1 MPERIKD
8 YEFKII
14 DEIGKNLNTTQRKIS
29 RQIGLSLGMTN
40 IVIKRLI
47 AKGYVK
53 VKGLNR
59 RNVQYILT
67 PRGFAEKVKKTHRYL
82 LRTVDT
88 LKAIKEKIQDT
99 VLEYYDKGEKKFTI
113 LGKGELADIVE
124 ISLRDLR
131 KGDLQYWRVRTPKE
145 INSKDSIILLVDRNI
160 QKRNNRYLNILEA
173 ISGKIG
179 V

>member
-1 MPERIKD
+1 MPKRIED
-8 YEFKII
+8 FEFKII
-14 DEIGKNLNTTQRKIS
+14 DEIGKDLNTTQRKIS
-29 RQIGLSLGMTN
+29 HQIGLSLGMTN
-40 IVIKRLI
+40 IIMKRLI

-82 LRTVDT
+82 LRTIET
-88 LKAIKEKIQDT
+88 LKTVKEKIQDT
-99 VLEYYDKGEKKFTI
+99 VLEYYEKGEKKFTI

-124 ISLRDLR
+124 ISLRDMEKKDLR
-131 KGDLQYWRVRTPKE
+131 YLRARTPEE
-145 INSKDSIILLVDRNI
+145 INSKNSIILLTDRNI
-160 QKRNNRYLNILEA
+160 QKRNNRYLNILEV
-173 ISGKIG
+173 ISEKIG

>member
-1 MPERIKD
+1 MPERTED
-8 YEFKII
+8 YEFEII
-14 DEIGKNLNTTQRKIS
+14 DEIDKDLNTTQRKLS

-40 IVIKRLI
+40 IIMKRLI

-59 RNVQYILT
+59 RNVQYLLT
-67 PRGFAEKVKKTHRYL
+67 PRGFAEKVRKTHRYL
-82 LRTVDT
+82 LRTIET
-88 LKAIKEKIQDT
+88 LKTVKEKIRDT
-99 VLEYYDKGEKKFTI
+99 VLEYYKKGEKNFTI

-124 ISLRDLR
+124 MSLRDMG
-131 KGDLQYWRVRTPKE
+131 KGDLRYWRARTPEE
-145 INSKDSIILLVDRNI
+145 INSKHSIILLTDRNI

-179 V
+179 L

>member
-1 MPERIKD
+1 MPERIGD

-40 IVIKRLI
+40 IIMKKLI

-67 PRGFAEKVKKTHRYL
+67 PRGFAEKVRKTHHYL
-82 LRTVDT
+82 LRTIET
-88 LKAIKEKIQDT
+88 LGELKEKIQDT
-99 VLEYYDKGEKKFTI
+99 ILEYYEKGERNFTI

-124 ISLRDLR
+124 ISLRDMG
-131 KGDLQYWRVRTPKE
+131 KYDLQYSRAKTREE
-145 INSKDSIILLVDRNI
+145 INSKNSIILLVDRNI
-160 QKRNNRYLNILEA
+160 QKRNNRYLNVLYVA
-173 ISGKIG
+173 SGKFG
-179 V
+179 L

>member
-1 MPERIKD
+1 MPERTED

-14 DEIGKNLNTTQRKIS
+14 YEIGKDLNTTQRKIS
-29 RQIGLSLGMTN
+29 HQIGLSLGMTN
-40 IVIKRLI
+40 IIMKRLI

-67 PRGFAEKVKKTHRYL
+67 PRGFAEKVRKTHRYL
-82 LRTVDT
+82 LRTIDT
-88 LKAIKEKIQDT
+88 LKTVKEKIQDT
-99 VLEYYDKGEKKFTI
+99 VLEYYEKGEKNFTI

-124 ISLRDLR
+124 ISLRDIGKRDLR
-131 KGDLQYWRVRTPKE
+131 YLRANRPEE
-145 INSKDSIILLVDRNI
+145 INSKNSIIILTDRNI
-160 QKRNNRYLNILEA
+160 QKRNNRHLNILET
-173 ISGKIG
+173 ISRKIG

>member
-1 MPERIKD
+1 MPERMED

-14 DEIGKNLNTTQRKIS
+14 DEIGKDLNTTQRKIS
-29 RQIGLSLGMTN
+29 HQIGLSLGMTN
-40 IVIKRLI
+40 IIMKRLI

-82 LRTVDT
+82 LRIIET
-88 LKAIKEKIQDT
+88 LKTVKEKIQDT
-99 VLEYYDKGEKKFTI
+99 VLEYYEKGERNFTI

-145 INSKDSIILLVDRNI
+145 INSKDSIILLADRNI
-160 QKRNNRYLNILEA
+160 RKRNNRYLNILEV

-179 V
+179 L

>member
-1 MPERIKD
+1 MPERTED

-14 DEIGKNLNTTQRKIS
+14 DEIGKDLNTTQRKIS
-29 RQIGLSLGMTN
+29 HQIGLSLGMTN
-40 IVIKRLI
+40 IIMKRLI

-53 VKGLNR
+53 VKGLDR
-59 RNVQYILT
+59 RRVQYILT
-67 PRGFAEKVKKTHRYL
+67 PRGFTEKVKKTHRYL
-82 LRTVDT
+82 LSTIDT
-88 LKAIKEKIQDT
+88 LKAVKDKIQDT
-99 VLEYYDKGEKKFTI
+99 VLEYYEKGEKNFVI

-124 ISLRDLR
+124 MSLRDIGKEDLR
-131 KGDLQYWRVRTPKE
+131 CWRAKTPEE
-145 INSKDSIILLVDRNI
+145 INSKDSIILLVDRSI

>member
-1 MPERIKD
+1 MPERTED

-14 DEIGKNLNTTQRKIS
+14 DEIGKDLNTTQRKIS
-29 RQIGLSLGMTN
+29 HQIGLSLGMTN
-40 IVIKRLI
+40 LIIKKLI

-67 PRGFAEKVKKTHRYL
+67 PRGFAEKVRKTHRYL
-82 LRTVDT
+82 LRSIDT
-88 LKAIKEKIQDT
+88 LKAVKDKIQDT
-99 VLEYYDKGEKKFTI
+99 VLEYYKKGEKNFII

-124 ISLRDLR
+124 ISLRDME
-131 KGDLQYWRVRTPKE
+131 KGDLRYLRARTPEE
-145 INSKDSIILLVDRNI
+145 INSKNSIILLADGSI

-173 ISGKIG
+173 ISGKVGI
-179 V
+179 

>member
-1 MPERIKD
+1 MPERTED

-14 DEIGKNLNTTQRKIS
+14 DEIDKDLNTTQRKLS

-40 IVIKRLI
+40 IIMKRLI

-59 RNVQYILT
+59 RNVQYLLT
-67 PRGFAEKVKKTHRYL
+67 PRGFAEKVRKTHRYL
-82 LRTVDT
+82 LRTIET
-88 LKAIKEKIQDT
+88 LKTVKEKIRDT
-99 VLEYYDKGEKKFTI
+99 VLEYYKKGEKNFTI

-124 ISLRDLR
+124 MSLRDMG
-131 KGDLQYWRVRTPKE
+131 KGDLRYWRARTPEE
-145 INSKDSIILLVDRNI
+145 INSKHSIILLTDRNI

-173 ISGKIG
+173 ISGKIDL
-179 V
+179 

>member
-1 MPERIKD
+1 MPERMED
-8 YEFKII
+8 YEFRII
-14 DEIGKNLNTTQRKIS
+14 YEIGKDLDTTQRKIS

-40 IVIKRLI
+40 IIMKRLI

-67 PRGFAEKVKKTHRYL
+67 PRGFAEKVRKTHRYL
-82 LRTVDT
+82 LRSIDT
-88 LKAIKEKIQDT
+88 LKKVKEKIQDT
-99 VLEYYDKGEKKFTI
+99 VLEYYEKGERNFTI

-124 ISLRDLR
+124 ISLRDMG
-131 KGDLQYWRVRTPKE
+131 KKDLQYSRARTPEE
-145 INSKDSIILLVDRNI
+145 INSKHSIILLADRST

-179 V
+179 L

>member
-1 MPERIKD
+1 MPERIED

-14 DEIGKNLNTTQRKIS
+14 KQIGKDLNTTQRKIS

-40 IVIKRLI
+40 IIMKRLI
-47 AKGYVK
+47 TKGYVK

-82 LRTVDT
+82 LRTIET
-88 LKAIKEKIQDT
+88 LKTVKEKIQDT
-99 VLEYYDKGEKKFTI
+99 VLEYYEKGEKNFTI
-113 LGKGELADIVE
+113 LGKGELDDIVE

-131 KGDLQYWRVRTPKE
+131 KGDLRYWRVRTPKE
-145 INSKDSIILLVDRNI
+145 INSKNSIILLADRNI
-160 QKRNNRYLNILEA
+160 QKRNNRYVNILQA
-173 ISGKIG
+173 ISRKIG
-179 V
+179 L

>member
-1 MPERIKD
+1 MPARIED
-8 YEFKII
+8 YEFKVIH
-14 DEIGKNLNTTQRKIS
+14 EIGRDLNTTQRKIS

-40 IVIKRLI
+40 IIMKRLI

-82 LRTVDT
+82 LRTIET
-88 LKAIKEKIQDT
+88 LKTVKEKIQDT
-99 VLEYYDKGEKKFTI
+99 VLGYYEKGERNFTI
-113 LGKGELADIVE
+113 LGKGELANIVE

-145 INSKDSIILLVDRNI
+145 INSKDSIILLADRNI
-160 QKRNNRYLNILEA
+160 RKRNNRYLNILEV

-179 V
+179 L